1 MHRTK
6 LFKTKQARD
15 KCKDTRPIDLW
26 FTHEVLDVELLSPRF
41 YAKPI
46 INIRIFLKQLA
57 LRIYNQQGISTIFRP
72 RKPQRCFTFPP
83 L

>member
-46 INIRIFLKQLA
+46 INIRIF
-57 LRIYNQQGISTIFRP
+57 
-72 RKPQRCFTFPP
+72 
-83 L
+83 